1 MSPMSRSGETAVA
14 AVTSV
19 VCDRGGLDDTVA
31 HEIKSMEAARAMAGF
46 KLFLLSNIIVGL
58 HDIQI

>member
-1 MSPMSRSGETAVA
+1 MSSSGETAAA

-19 VCDRGGLDDTVA
+19 VCDWGGLDDAVA

-46 KLFLLSNIIVGL
+46 KLFLLSNIIVRL
-58 HDIQI
+58 HDIQIQRE

>member
-1 MSPMSRSGETAVA
+1 MSSSGETAVA

-19 VCDRGGLDDTVA
+19 VCDWGGLDDTVA

-46 KLFLLSNIIVGL
+46 KLFLLGNIIVGQR
-58 HDIQI
+58 DIPIPRE